1 MPPMSLYLAGIVDG
15 RRQSW
20 SLDLDAPQSAPLEV
34 GRSSRCAIAL
44 ADGTVSKSH
53 AEISCVAGR
62 WQVRDLGSRNGTR
75 VNGDPITEP
84 RVLRAGDVIEFGSV
98 SLQLSDDATTPISAV
113 TGPTGPR
120 SSIRLSAK
128 SILSGDVP
136 GRTHEGRIVS
146 LLAEAGQLLVLPR
159 PLKETCEAILEV
171 VARAVPATRLSLL
184 LRGPGVNELLPVASR
199 QRAAVAGAR
208 PLAISRTIIE
218 AVLSDNTSVLTTDAT
233 EDPRFREQLS
243 IVAGSIHSAMAVP
256 LFDNE
261 KVLGLLYADSDMP
274 GLSFEQ
280 EQLEI
285 LTLLAN
291 MAAVKI
297 TNARLLDAEQSRLR
311 MQQELATAMTIQQG
325 LLPADP
331 PELPGYECLA
341 RLESC
346 YEVGGDLY
354 DFLVSEDGSLWLLQ
368 GDVTGK
374 GMGAALLMSSFIA
387 SARVLMETGAP
398 LDIIATRLN
407 AIMLRQT
414 DPIHFVTMFLGHL
427 APTTGRLTYI
437 NAGHSPAL
445 LLSASGTTRLDASSP
460 PVGMFPNL
468 PFVTAE
474 DTLEPG
480 ALLAIFT
487 DGIPEARRTST
498 DEFFEDE
505 RTEGALRELL
515 TLPLAEIAQGLI
527 ERVDAFLAG
536 EARSDDITLTLIR
549 RRV

>member
-1 MPPMSLYLAGIVDG
+1 MSIYLAGIVDG

-20 SLDLDAPQSAPLEV
+20 ALDLEAPHTAPLEV
-34 GRSSRCAIAL
+34 GRSSKCAIAL
-44 ADGTVSKSH
+44 ADATVSKSH
-53 AEISCVAGR
+53 AEFARVGGR

-75 VNGDPITEP
+75 LNGEPVTEA
-84 RVLRAGDVIEFGSV
+84 RVIRAGDVVEFGSV
-98 SLQLSDDATTPISAV
+98 TLQLGEDATTPISAI
-113 TGPTGPR
+113 TGPTDPR
-120 SSIRLSAK
+120 SSIRISARA
-128 SILSGDVP
+128 ILSGDVP
-136 GRTHEGRIVS
+136 APAREARIFG
-146 LLAEAGQLLVLPR
+146 LLSEAGQLLVLPR

-184 LRGPGVNELLPVASR
+184 LRGPGATDLVPVASR
-199 QRAAVAGAR
+199 QRGAAAGAR

-218 AVLSDNTSVLTTDAT
+218 AVLSEATSILTTDAT

-243 IVAGSIHSAMAVP
+243 IVAGSVHSAMAVP

-261 KVLGLLYADSDMP
+261 QVLGLLYADSDMP

-297 TNARLLDAEQSRLR
+297 TNARLLEAEQSRLR
-311 MQQELATAMTIQQG
+311 MQQELATAMTIQLG
-325 LLPADP
+325 LLPATP
-331 PELPGYECLA
+331 PVIPGYECLA

-354 DFLVSEDGSLWLLQ
+354 DFHTTEDGALWIVQ

-387 SARVLMETGAP
+387 SARVLMETDGP
-398 LDIIATRLN
+398 PDVIAARLN
-407 AIMLRQT
+407 AIMLRTT
-414 DPIHFVTMFLGHL
+414 DPMHFVTMFLGRL
-427 APTTGRLTYI
+427 DPKTGLLTYI
-437 NAGHSPAL
+437 NAGHSPCL
-445 LLSASGTTRLDASSP
+445 LLTASGTSTLDASGP
-460 PVGMFPNL
+460 PVGMFPSM
-468 PFVTAE
+468 PFEVATV
-474 DTLEPG
+474 TLEPG

-505 RTEGALRELL
+505 RTESVLRGLR
-515 TLPLAEIAQGLI
+515 THPLEAIATGLI
-527 ERVDAFLAG
+527 RSVDEFLAG

-549 RRV
+549 RLA